1 MCPLIAMAPE
11 MWDWDSSK
19 SMTLPYCLGE
29 RCALWDRVR
38 CGLRNVEAKQ
48 PAGLRQVIQTK

>member
-1 MCPLIAMAPE
+1 MIAMAPE